1 MKIIPTIITIFLSG
15 KNLLIKRNTIIEREK
30 LASVRPKLR
39 FPKILKKKLAETAVI
54 KLVSKSS
61 LKTIIRVAKRAKFK
75 GKSITCSK
83 QSRAAAKT
91 GKIFFIYR
99 LIRKQLINL
108 PVKEMAPRPPFEKV
122 PFRPF

>member
-1 MKIIPTIITIFLSG
+1 MKAVPTIITIFLSG

-75 GKSITCSK
+75 GKNITGSK

-91 GKIFFIYR
+91 CKIFFIYR
-99 LIRKQLINL
+99 LIRKQLISFL
-108 PVKEMAPRPPFEKV
+108 AKEMAPRPPFEKV
-122 PFRPF
+122 PSRPF